1 MVIIKYINHR
11 FYNKPMSNE
20 KKSGLVNLF
29 LRNKPAFILMK
40 IHACSS
46 KCYASNIAKEVD
58 CTYSHT
64 VRIIQQMEKEKL
76 LTFDKNGRIKTIIL
90 TKKGKDISETMKKL
104 ITLFNS
110 E

>member
-1 MVIIKYINHR
+1 MGE
-11 FYNKPMSNE
+11 E
-20 KKSGLVNLF
+20 KRNNLVNLF

-64 VRIIQQMEKEKL
+64 VRIIQQLEKEGL
-76 LTFDKNGRIKTIIL
+76 LTFDKAGRIKTIIL
-90 TKKGKDISETMKKL
+90 TKKGKDISENLKKL
-104 ITLFNS
+104 MTLFHL

>member
-1 MVIIKYINHR
+1 MV
-11 FYNKPMSNE
+11 E
-20 KKSGLVNLF
+20 AKKNNLVNLF

-64 VRIIQQMEKEKL
+64 VRIIQQLEKEGL
-76 LTFDKNGRIKTIIL
+76 LTFDKMGRIKTIFL
-90 TKKGKDISETMKKL
+90 TKRGKDISETLKKL
-104 ITLFNS
+104 ITLFHS

>member
-1 MVIIKYINHR
+1 MGAE
-11 FYNKPMSNE
+11 NKSN
-20 KKSGLVNLF
+20 LVNLF

-40 IHACSS
+40 IHACCN

-64 VRIIQQMEKEKL
+64 VRIIQQLEKEGL
-76 LTFDKNGRIKTIIL
+76 LTFDKSGRIKTILL
-90 TKKGKDISETMKKL
+90 TKKGKDISETLKKL
-104 ITLFNS
+104 MTLFNS